1 MNTHL
6 APEMP
11 DNFVTYRDVGEG
23 RKPGAVSF
31 EILGNCSCI
40 ALPTPILGLV
50 ANSQLL
56 AANST
61 LLSNISG
68 TICYVMN
75 RSELPQKRGQT
86 HPPAFRF
93 KPQTEFQTYSSKIA
107 LFGLASAQ

>member
-1 MNTHL
+1 MRLQRPKGRISILPHTQGSADLFMNTHL

-11 DNFVTYRDVGEG
+11 DNFVAYRDVGEE

-50 ANSQLL
+50 ANSLLL

-75 RSELPQKRGQT
+75 RSELP
-86 HPPAFRF
+86 
-93 KPQTEFQTYSSKIA
+93 
-107 LFGLASAQ
+107 